1 MTHRTA
7 GLSSRGDSPADD
19 FLEAIGYTGRRGA
32 TIFGNLTAG
41 CFISP
46 RNRHDV
52 ISKLS

>member
-7 GLSSRGDSPADD
+7 GSSSRDDLTADD
-19 FLEAIGYTGRRGA
+19 FLEAIGHTGRRGA

-46 RNRHDV
+46 RNRHYV
-52 ISKLS
+52 ILKLS